1 MLNNKLTKLGLVAA
15 TMLLGV
21 SCGGPEHTDL
31 QEYVQRVK
39 AKDRGGIEPL
49 PEIKPYETF
58 TYKPDDRR
66 DPFTPF
72 AQEAVRQD
80 SPVDSGLRPDTDRKR
95 EALEQFSLDS
105 LAFVGHLEKDGILWG
120 LIVAPDSTVYRV
132 REGNYIGQ
140 NYGEIE
146 EISETEILI
155 TEIVS
160 DGSGGWIER
169 EAALTLESE

>member
-1 MLNNKLTKLGLVAA
+1 MLNNKLIKLGLLAA
-15 TMLLGV
+15 VMLLGT
-21 SCGGPEHTDL
+21 SCSGPEHADL

-39 AKDRGGIEPL
+39 AKKQGRIEPL

-58 TYKPDDRR
+58 AYKPDDLR

-72 AQEAVRQD
+72 VQEAPVQD
-80 SPVDSGLRPDTDRKR
+80 SPVNTGLRPDTNRKR

-105 LAFVGHLEKDGILWG
+105 LVFVGHLEKDGVLWG
-120 LIVAPDSTVYRV
+120 LISAPDSTVYKV

-140 NYGEIE
+140 NYGEID